1 MQAEIEREI
10 CPPELRR
17 RDEAVDEEAEGE
29 GVLKV
34 GRWVV
39 GEGILLPLVG
49 EFTGRDFLGK
59 DPAVEVGDG
68 GFVFIV

>member
-1 MQAEIEREI
+1 MEREI

-17 RDEAVDEEAEGE
+17 RDEAVDDDAEGE

-49 EFTGRDFLGK
+49 EFIGRDFLGK
-59 DPAVEVGDG
+59 VPAVEVGEE